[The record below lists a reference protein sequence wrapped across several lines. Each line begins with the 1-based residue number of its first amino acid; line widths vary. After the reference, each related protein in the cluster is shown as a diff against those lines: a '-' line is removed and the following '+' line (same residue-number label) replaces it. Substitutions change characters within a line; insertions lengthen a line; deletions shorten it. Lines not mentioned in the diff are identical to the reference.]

1 MSRWAI
7 WIKMMEA
14 HKSEDQRNDASQG
27 SLGAK
32 LVRLSIPFG
41 IVFVAVLIYAVLARE
56 PEETKRPPAPPRA
69 IKTRVAELE
78 RQDYQTVIRTQG
90 VVRPHNEVT
99 LTAQVSGRIVKIL
112 PEFEDGAFFKKGDVL
127 LELDEADF
135 QANLIGAEAGLAR
148 AKTVFAQEETRAKQ
162 ARLNWED
169 LGYDEEPNEL
179 VLRLPQL
186 REAEANV
193 RAAEAQLERARTD
206 FERSKVRA
214 PYSGRVRQ
222 RIVGLGQTI
231 GGSTAL
237 GTIFA
242 VDYAEV
248 RLPIAGRDMAFLS
261 LPESP
266 DDPPVEVELKDAL
279 NEENDNRWRAQIVRT
294 EGALDQNSLELFAI
308 ARIRDPFGRQSE
320 HAPLRVGQPVLGYI
334 PGEVLED
341 VHAIPRVAVRKLE
354 NIYLVDKKDLT
365 LSQLTIVPIFSDEDH
380 LIVRDPAITPDKY
393 LAMTYLIYA
402 PEGAK
407 AEILPEVDE
416 APLAE
421 TEAPSG
427 QASEKKST

>member
-421 TEAPSG
+421 TEVPSG

>member
-14 HKSEDQRNDASQG
+14 HKSEDQGNDASQG

>member
-14 HKSEDQRNDASQG
+14 HKSEDQGNDASQG

-421 TEAPSG
+421 TEVPSG

>member
-14 HKSEDQRNDASQG
+14 HKSEDQRNDVSQG

-99 LTAQVSGRIVKIL
+99 LTARVSGRIVKIL

>member
-1 MSRWAI
+1 
-7 WIKMMEA
+7 
-14 HKSEDQRNDASQG
+14 
-27 SLGAK
+27 
-32 LVRLSIPFG
+32 
-41 IVFVAVLIYAVLARE
+41 
-56 PEETKRPPAPPRA
+56 
-69 IKTRVAELE
+69 
-78 RQDYQTVIRTQG
+78 
-90 VVRPHNEVT
+90 
-99 LTAQVSGRIVKIL
+99 
-112 PEFEDGAFFKKGDVL
+112 
-127 LELDEADF
+127 
-135 QANLIGAEAGLAR
+135 
-148 AKTVFAQEETRAKQ
+148 
-162 ARLNWED
+162 
-169 LGYDEEPNEL
+169 
-179 VLRLPQL
+179 
-186 REAEANV
+186 
-193 RAAEAQLERARTD
+193 
-206 FERSKVRA
+206 
-214 PYSGRVRQ
+214 
-222 RIVGLGQTI
+222 
-231 GGSTAL
+231 
-237 GTIFA
+237 
-242 VDYAEV
+242 
-248 RLPIAGRDMAFLS
+248 MAFLS